1 MFTNK
6 IVSGSPDATFNDTG
20 DGIMQW
26 KLDTTHTQVGFSVK
40 HMAISTVRGRFSKF
54 DGAGETDDSGRLTAA
69 TFTIDAASIDTN
81 QEQRDHHLR
90 SADFFDAERN
100 PTLTFSSTN
109 VTQTGTDITIAGNLT
124 MRGITKPVTLEG
136 EASPIVKD
144 PWGMQRTALALEGR
158 LNRKD
163 WGLSWNQALELG
175 GLMVSEDVK
184 LSIELEAVAA

>member
-1 MFTNK
+1 MK
-6 IVSGSPDATFNDTG
+6 
-20 DGIMQW
+20 W

-54 DGAGETDDSGRLTAA
+54 DGTGETNDSGQLTAA

-81 QEQRDHHLR
+81 QGQRDTHLR
-90 SADFFDAERN
+90 SADFFDAEQN
-100 PTLTFSSTN
+100 PTLTFTSTN
-109 VTQTGTDITIAGNLT
+109 ITQRDTEITITGNFT
-124 MRGITKPVTLEG
+124 MRGVTKPVTLTG
-136 EASPIVKD
+136 ESSATVKD
-144 PWGMQRTALALEGR
+144 PWGMQRTALTLEGK

-175 GLMVSEDVK
+175 GLMVSEDVR